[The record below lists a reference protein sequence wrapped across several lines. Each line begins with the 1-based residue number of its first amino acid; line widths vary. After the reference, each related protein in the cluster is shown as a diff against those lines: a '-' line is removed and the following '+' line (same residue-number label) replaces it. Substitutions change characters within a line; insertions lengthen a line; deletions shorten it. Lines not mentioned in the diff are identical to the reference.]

1 MENSFITVVFKCGDD
16 ALLRGD
22 LHDAFEDNMR
32 FRGAEIASISSD
44 DVISHVEQIEKDLK
58 QGSTK

>member
-1 MENSFITVVFKCGDD
+1 MTPCYGVIYT
-16 ALLRGD
+16 
-22 LHDAFEDNMR
+22 DAFEDNMR